1 MDPDCNERW
10 AAHRREHELES
21 RIAANTA
28 ANIDAHFRQVDVA
41 LSELQQERGK
51 LLWRS
56 TYEAAHEALRR
67 RIDELEQQKAN
78 LEGRFW
84 ALGVGLTLT
93 TLAINVVLHWLVP
106 ASGLG
111 R

>member
-1 MDPDCNERW
+1 MDADCTERW

-28 ANIDAHFRQVDVA
+28 ANIEAHFRQADQA
-41 LSELQQERGK
+41 LYELQQDRGR
-51 LLWRS
+51 WVPRGQYD
-56 TYEAAHEALRR
+56 TAHEALRR

-84 ALGVGLTLT
+84 ALGVGLTLS
-93 TLAINVVLHWLVP
+93 TLAINVLLHWLIP
-106 ASGLG
+106 SGIG